1 MFALYLLLSLDVRL
15 DDAEALGERVPPPL
29 GVHGVGRV
37 LGVEGGQDLV
47 AHRVELHVH
56 LVEAQL
62 NLKLLIEP
70 LVHAVWFIRDIRYFL
85 DLDVQKKLIQT
96 FLPNQEE
103 IIASSIHL

>member
-56 LVEAQL
+56 LVEAQWK
-62 NLKLLIEP
+62 LKLLIEP
-70 LVHAVWFIRDIRYFL
+70 LVHAVWFIRDIRYFPTL
-85 DLDVQKKLIQT
+85 YLDVQKKLIQT
-96 FLPNQEE
+96 FLPNQEQ
-103 IIASSIHL
+103 I